1 MFSVVILT
9 LNAEATLPGCLASV
23 RGCDDILVLDSGSTD
38 RTPEIARSHGVRWL
52 THPFESFSLQ
62 RTFADRHGGCR
73 HPWAFHLD
81 ADEEFTPELFSEC
94 LNWGDP
100 GHLDGARAAPRMMYG
115 KKWIRFS
122 TDYPVPQARLVHR
135 GRFRWIQAGH
145 GQQESPDMRMGRL
158 RSDYVHHF
166 MAHGEGDWLRKHRTY
181 ARLEA
186 EQHLSTPAGGVMEG
200 LFSGDRIRRRRAL
213 KRLSYHLPFRPSL
226 RLLYQYVLRGGF
238 LDGAHGW
245 RYCRLLARYEAFA
258 SEALREMKSLRLKSE
273 RIGSLK
279 QPLQ

>member
-9 LNAEATLPGCLASV
+9 LNAESTLPACLASV

-38 RTPEIARSHGVRWL
+38 RTFEIASDNGARWL
-52 THPFESFSLQ
+52 AHPFESFALQ
-62 RTFADRHGGCR
+62 RAHADLHGNCR

-81 ADEEFTPELFSEC
+81 ADEEFTPELLREC
-94 LNWGDP
+94 MAWGDP
-100 GHLDGARAAPRMMYG
+100 AHLDGAMAAPRMMYRE
-115 KKWIRFS
+115 KWIRHS

-135 GRFRWIQAGH
+135 GRFKWIQAGH
-145 GQQESPDMRMGRL
+145 GQREAPGMRMARL

-166 MAHGEGDWLRKHRTY
+166 MAGGEAAWLQKHRAY

-186 EQHLSTPAGGVMEG
+186 EQHLAAPPDTTRGD
-200 LFSGDRIRRRRAL
+200 LFSADGLRRRRAL
-213 KRLSYHLPFRPSL
+213 KRLSYHLPFRHTL
-226 RLLYQYVLRGGF
+226 RLLYQYLLRGGF
-238 LDGAHGW
+238 LDGAQGW

-258 SEALREMKSLRLKSE
+258 GEALREMKSARLKSGH
-273 RIGSLK
+273 IGSLK